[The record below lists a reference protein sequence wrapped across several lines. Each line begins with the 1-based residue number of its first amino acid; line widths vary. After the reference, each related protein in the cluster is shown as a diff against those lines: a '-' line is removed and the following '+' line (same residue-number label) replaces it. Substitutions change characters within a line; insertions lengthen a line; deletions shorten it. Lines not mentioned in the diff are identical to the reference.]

1 MPKPEMASL
10 DAQSLRLLVA
20 IYDSGS
26 VTAAAGQLGI
36 SQSTASHGL
45 DKLRQAFSDP
55 LFVKVGRGI
64 APTDRVEQLVP
75 KVRTLLS
82 DFTRLLEV
90 EEFDPSHQEKP
101 LVIATNAY
109 GRQELTRKIF
119 GRHATEPRPISLEL
133 IELGPSRNIEAVL
146 GNNAADLVIAIA
158 KSDCADFV
166 KSESLRQDRLAC
178 FYDPQSRDAPNSLE
192 KYCEAPHAVVDFGG
206 RDDSLI
212 DISLKHRRISR
223 SIKLRVSTIE
233 CLPRLISGTK
243 LVTTMPAS
251 FAQTIFA
258 GLAHCEPP
266 IEIPAYSVDQY
277 WHVRSENS
285 PRNEWLRH
293 FVKSAFD

>member
-1 MPKPEMASL
+1 MPKSEMASL

-20 IYDSGS
+20 IYDTGS

-45 DKLRQAFSDP
+45 DKLRQIFSDP

-64 APTDRVEQLVP
+64 APTDRIEQLVP

-82 DFTRLLEV
+82 DLTRLLEV

-119 GRHATEPRPISLEL
+119 GPESVPPRPARLEL
-133 IELGPSRNIEAVL
+133 IELGPGRNIEAVL
-146 GNNAADLVIAIA
+146 GTNAADLVIAIA
-158 KSDCADFV
+158 KSDCAEFV
-166 KSESLRQDRLAC
+166 RSESVLEDRLAC

-192 KYCEAPHAVVDFGG
+192 TFCEAPHAVVDFGG

-212 DISLKHRRISR
+212 DISLKHRRLDR
-223 SIKLRVSTIE
+223 SIELRVSTIE
-233 CLPRLISGTK
+233 CLPRLIKGTK
-243 LVTTMPAS
+243 LITTMPAS

-258 GLAHCEPP
+258 GLAHCQPP
-266 IEIPAYSVDQY
+266 IEVPAFGVSQY

-285 PRNEWLRH
+285 LRNEWLRQ
-293 FVKSAFD
+293 FVRSAFS